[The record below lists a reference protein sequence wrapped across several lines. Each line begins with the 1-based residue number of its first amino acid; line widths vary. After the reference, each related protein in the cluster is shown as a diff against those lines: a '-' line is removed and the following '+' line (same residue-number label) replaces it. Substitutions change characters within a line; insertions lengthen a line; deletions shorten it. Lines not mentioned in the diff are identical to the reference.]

1 MHKSLYSA
9 QKVPLGGFRGLL
21 LFLFLLYFGLIN
33 AQTILI
39 NDIPR
44 DTSYTVYSSFIKEK
58 KNFPFIQVVDTK
70 SDDLNSYFNISYKT
84 ISPNREL
91 KLNIFRPKTNEIL
104 PAVLMIHGGG
114 WNSGSPDLQKALALN
129 LARKGFVTITAEFT
143 AGMQYS

>member
-39 NDIPR
+39 KGIPR

-70 SDDLNSYFNISYKT
+70 SDDLNSYSNISYKT

-91 KLNIFRPKTNEIL
+91 KLNIFRPKKDKL
-104 PAVLMIHGGG
+104 R
-114 WNSGSPDLQKALALN
+114 LN
-129 LARKGFVTITAEFT
+129 LFLEPK
-143 AGMQYS
+143 